1 MDTLILTADDVQ
13 HAIRHVGLDAF
24 MDQLIDRLTTAF
36 EDYDPETTEIPIRQG
51 FAYTRPTTG
60 LVEWMP
66 CMERG
71 DAVTLKMVGYHP
83 ANGKHH
89 ALPTILSTVSSYDTG
104 TGHLQCLMDGTLLTA
119 LRTGAASAVASRV
132 MAPPEAHVIG
142 LIGAGAQ
149 AVTQLH
155 ALMQLFPVQRV
166 VIHDTDPAA
175 EASFS
180 HRIAA
185 FAPDLPIE
193 TAPPNAV
200 ARTADILCTAT
211 SVDLGAGPIFA
222 DTDLKP
228 HLHINAV
235 GSDFPGKT
243 EVPLAVLR
251 RSFICPDSRV
261 QAVREGECQQVD
273 DDAVGPELHHLMRD
287 PALQKQDRITVF
299 DSTGWALEDHVAMEL
314 IAGHADALDLGT
326 RMPIEMV
333 PEDARSPYQFAAH
346 ATTALAS

>member
-1 MDTLILTADDVQ
+1 MDTLIVTADDVQ
-13 HAIRHVGLDAF
+13 RAVRHIGLDAF
-24 MDQLIDRLTTAF
+24 MDQLIERLSTAHA
-36 EDYDPETTEIPIRQG
+36 DYDPETTEIPIREG

-71 DAVTLKMVGYHP
+71 EAVTLKTVGYHP
-83 ANGKHH
+83 ANGKRHG
-89 ALPTILSTVSSYDTG
+89 LPTILSTVSSYDTD

-119 LRTGAASAVASRV
+119 LRTGATSALASR
-132 MAPPEAHVIG
+132 MLTPNDPEVIG

-155 ALMQLFPVQRV
+155 AHTRVFSVQRV
-166 VIHDTDPAA
+166 VIHDVDPAA
-175 EASFS
+175 EVSFAD
-180 HRIAA
+180 RIAP

-193 TAPPNAV
+193 PAPPEEV
-200 ARTADILCTAT
+200 AEVADILCTAT
-211 SVDLGAGPIFA
+211 SVDQGAGPVFQ
-222 DTDLKP
+222 DVPLKP

-243 EVPLAVLR
+243 EVPLSVLR
-251 RSFICPDSRV
+251 RSFVCPDSRV
-261 QAVREGECQQVD
+261 QALREGESQQLDEDV
-273 DDAVGPELHHLMRD
+273 VGPELYRLTQE
-287 PALQKQDRITVF
+287 PALKKQDRVTVF

-314 IAGHADALDLGT
+314 IAGHAEALGLGT

-333 PEDARSPYQFAAH
+333 PEDARSPYQFASQSA
-346 ATTALAS
+346 AVAS